1 MPVPNGHKVKYR
13 ELLFKNRQSA
23 DDLLSVLRLAYG
35 GASTIGKLWASYDGL
50 VNLNSLKGRSSP
62 CGNIG

>member
-23 DDLLSVLRLAYG
+23 DDLLSVL
-35 GASTIGKLWASYDGL
+35 
-50 VNLNSLKGRSSP
+50 
-62 CGNIG
+62 